1 MEEGIRKFDRHFSPE
16 VKNKASRAAKGAGM
30 SSKSLF
36 PDQLETLKDE
46 NINLKN
52 RQKDLESE
60 IKIIATK
67 FTRQINMLKKDRFV
81 KAGGSR
87 SKVTHQFEEE
97 FDKLIE
103 ENTKLQTQEKELM
116 DKVKKLQAKRKKD
129 LNQGKNLYNVAQ
141 SGIDKPSRQEAEQV
155 AVIKG
160 LQETLGK
167 QQKKILSLTKDI
179 ESSKR
184 LQGSAVN
191 MDMLDTEKRTIEFK
205 LMSAKAKLEDFKAS
219 LGVKQDIFKQSK
231 LYQDQLHKQL

>member
-1 MEEGIRKFDRHFSPE
+1 M
-16 VKNKASRAAKGAGM
+16 
-30 SSKSLF
+30 
-36 PDQLETLKDE
+36 
-46 NINLKN
+46 
-52 RQKDLESE
+52 
-60 IKIIATK
+60 
-67 FTRQINMLKKDRFV
+67 
-81 KAGGSR
+81 
-87 SKVTHQFEEE
+87 
-97 FDKLIE
+97 
-103 ENTKLQTQEKELM
+103 
-116 DKVKKLQAKRKKD
+116 
-129 LNQGKNLYNVAQ
+129 
-141 SGIDKPSRQEAEQV
+141 

-191 MDMLDTEKRTIEFK
+191 MDMLNTEKRTIEFK